1 MNIFCSFKAKKMKR
15 ILITVIGIITAL
27 NMMAQRN
34 DEHLRKLSIAEMA
47 VTNLYVEDVNE

>member
-1 MNIFCSFKAKKMKR
+1 MKR